1 MLRAST
7 TKQTDVHKQTERW
20 RQCGKD
26 VGVDESEE
34 RCSEEYSADNAP
46 SFRKVTQHSAKRLL
60 IIDAMNVMHMRTNHA
75 GRTQKQL
82 DCLSLLPVIR
92 YFVRRGHAVEVV
104 MPELCIY
111 KKCYKNFHI
120 WKDLRALKLLILV
133 PHMMHDDL
141 VALTVARD
149 ACGSVI
155 TKDKFR
161 DHLACFPQL
170 HQVRSRNIN
179 LTFISNMKKPMF
191 FTNAEGDKFYAG
203 YFMCVNYAF
212 EQFYS
217 LPEDDD
223 YDLVENEKWSEER
236 RMKVLERIDEI
247 YRLAEAQYKFVKEY
261 ESIKALFYWRS
272 TAEKQE
278 LEYQLQGRCSDAY
291 MQTKNNLHSF
301 DSSVPL
307 FVHEN
312 TSDRNSKSNG
322 SKSSSVIIEENAA
335 YKESLT
341 EVTNPSY
348 LEMWIAHKKGERLFK
363 DDKYAESKTHLWKT
377 LTDEV
382 KMERK
387 SFHDFLSSFHGTL
400 EKEVVLNAYYD
411 QLSSYSQSEEE
422 ITNPLGIE
430 KRLMQRW
437 LVNALNLDSKVL
449 HNILRSWDES
459 PLLAERVVD
468 AYFEHINDWETGFSQ
483 RLWRVKYVTGQSPK
497 WEFLEN
503 LVQKSFS
510 ANLYKLALQSG
521 QLSVPLRKPALNLMY
536 QYEIMLVCSSNSKQS
551 SSRRDKKTR
560 KSMTSFAQDLQHS
573 HKQFTD
579 QYIYI

>member
-1 MLRAST
+1 MQFR
-7 TKQTDVHKQTERW
+7 TERW

-26 VGVDESEE
+26 VEVDESEE
-34 RCSEEYSADNAP
+34 RCSEEYLADNAP

-120 WKDLRALKLLILV
+120 WKAFIGQCSVYEFFNIQFIKDLRALKLLILV

-179 LTFISNMKKPMF
+179 LAFISNMKKPMF

-247 YRLAEAQYKFVKEY
+247 YRLAEAQYKFVKVERLSKYMLCNKPVKTSFPNGVYDKIVRGEEDGTAEY
-261 ESIKALFYWRS
+261 ESIKALFYWRN

-278 LEYQLQGRCSDAY
+278 LE
-291 MQTKNNLHSF
+291 
-301 DSSVPL
+301 
-307 FVHEN
+307 
-312 TSDRNSKSNG
+312 
-322 SKSSSVIIEENAA
+322 SVIIEENAA

-382 KMERK
+382 KMDRK
-387 SFHDFLSSFHGTL
+387 SFHDFLSSFRGTL

-411 QLSSYSQSEEE
+411 QLNSYSQSEEE
-422 ITNPLGIE
+422 ITNPLSVE
-430 KRLMQRW
+430 KKLMQRW

-497 WEFLEN
+497 WEFVEN

-510 ANLYKLALQSG
+510 VNLYKLALQSG
-521 QLSVPLRKPALNLMY
+521 QLSVVGGIGR
-536 QYEIMLVCSSNSKQS
+536 S
-551 SSRRDKKTR
+551 
-560 KSMTSFAQDLQHS
+560 
-573 HKQFTD
+573 
-579 QYIYI
+579 

>member
-1 MLRAST
+1 
-7 TKQTDVHKQTERW
+7 
-20 RQCGKD
+20 
-26 VGVDESEE
+26 
-34 RCSEEYSADNAP
+34 
-46 SFRKVTQHSAKRLL
+46 
-60 IIDAMNVMHMRTNHA
+60 
-75 GRTQKQL
+75 
-82 DCLSLLPVIR
+82 LSLLPVIR

-120 WKDLRALKLLILV
+120 WKAFIGQCSVYEFFNIQFIKDLRALKLLILV

-179 LTFISNMKKPMF
+179 LAFISNMKKPMF

-247 YRLAEAQYKFVKEY
+247 YRLAEAQYKFVKVERLSKYMLCNKPVKTSFPNGVYDKIVRGEEDGIAEY

-483 RLWRVKYVTGQSPK
+483 RLWR
-497 WEFLEN
+497 
-503 LVQKSFS
+503 
-510 ANLYKLALQSG
+510 
-521 QLSVPLRKPALNLMY
+521 
-536 QYEIMLVCSSNSKQS
+536 
-551 SSRRDKKTR
+551 
-560 KSMTSFAQDLQHS
+560 
-573 HKQFTD
+573 
-579 QYIYI
+579 